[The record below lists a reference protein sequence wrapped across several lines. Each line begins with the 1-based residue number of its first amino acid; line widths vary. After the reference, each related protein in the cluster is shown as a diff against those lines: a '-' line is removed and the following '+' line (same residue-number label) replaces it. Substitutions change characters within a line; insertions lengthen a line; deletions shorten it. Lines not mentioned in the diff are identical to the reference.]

1 MVTQS
6 QLPEINLSLFL
17 ISVFL
22 ILNSNET
29 PNSNTVKSKLS
40 LHRQNIIKKWS
51 LNFTKYALQITPE
64 LWVNKWE
71 IFLS

>member
-22 ILNSNET
+22 ILDSNET
-29 PNSNTVKSKLS
+29 PNSNTVKSRLP
-40 LHRQNIIKKWS
+40 LYRQNVIKKWS

-64 LWVNKWE
+64 LWVN
-71 IFLS
+71 